1 MKNLLN
7 NRWFQLTFVA
17 VPLIISIL
25 YYFTDK
31 GFVLPAVV
39 ISLFLLVS
47 LLPLCKK
54 RENLWMFVF
63 STVSLL
69 PVNIRVSISVS
80 QWMEDELYMDSPFLK
95 VIIILIAFHVLF
107 CLEQIILG
115 VITRFIW
122 KRQYKVEVE

>member
-39 ISLFLLVS
+39 ISLFLLVG